1 MSQTARDSIKLSGLT
16 MVSRVL
22 GLVRDHYQAVFFGT
36 GAVATAWEI
45 AFMLPNMLR
54 NLLAEGVLSQSFIP
68 VYSKALGVS
77 EGSGRRVAGVI
88 LSFLFFFLAFVVLLG
103 IVVFPL
109 ILPLYIGKSPDDAKL
124 LVYLAQVMFGFIM
137 TASLTAVLAG
147 ISNTHRRFV
156 IPALSPIIL
165 NLIYIA
171 SFLVL
176 DPFHFGGEQNA
187 RILAWSVLA
196 GGVLQ
201 LLVQAWFVKR
211 EGTFP
216 DLSVRFADPALK
228 QIFSLMAP
236 AVVGA
241 SMFHLNQLLD
251 IALASYLIP
260 EEEGAVPA
268 LRYAHRLI
276 QLPTGIIGVA
286 LSTAILPALVAA
298 LRAGDGKKNTEEL
311 TSAVSFALFLTVPAG
326 IGLYVIGPHIINL
339 LFYGGA
345 WGVHSTASTWA
356 ALQFYCLGVPF
367 YSLNK
372 ILTSSFYA
380 HSDTRTPVRLMM
392 TIVPVNFILNILLI
406 PFLRQGGLA
415 MSTSICAALTTLIL
429 GWRLQRTIPW
439 DIPRLS
445 GLVLRQLP
453 VWTALLV
460 ILAFVEGPL
469 AGYLDFLGANV
480 PGSAKL
486 LPRHVGLVH
495 VLAGGVGGGLLVLG
509 LARLLGLREMAI
521 IVSTLRRKRAKA

>member
-16 MVSRVL
+16 MISRVL
-22 GLVRDHYQAVFFGT
+22 GLIRDHYQAVFFGT

-77 EGSGRRVAGVI
+77 EESGRRVAGVI
-88 LSFLFFFLAFVVLLG
+88 LSFLFFFLLFVVLLG

-109 ILPLYIGKSPDDAKL
+109 ILPVYVGKSPEDAKL
-124 LVYLAQVMFGFIM
+124 LIYLAQVMFGFIM

-187 RILAWSVLA
+187 RILAWSVLG

-201 LLVQAWFVKR
+201 LAVQAWFVKK

-251 IALASYLIP
+251 IALASYLIQDQS
-260 EEEGAVPA
+260 AVPA

-286 LSTAILPALVAA
+286 LSTAILPALVAS
-298 LRAGDGKKNTEEL
+298 LRTGDGKKNTEEL
-311 TSAVSFALFLTVPAG
+311 ASAVSFALFLTVPAG
-326 IGLYVIGPHIINL
+326 IGLYVLGPHIINL
-339 LFYGGA
+339 LFFGGA
-345 WGVHSTASTWA
+345 WEERSTASTWA
-356 ALQFYCLGVPF
+356 ALRFYCMGVPF

-392 TIVPVNFILNILLI
+392 MIVPVNFLLNVLLI
-406 PFLRQGGLA
+406 PFFQQGGLA
-415 MSTSICAALTTLIL
+415 MSTSVCAALTTIVL
-429 GWRLQRTIPW
+429 GWRLGKTIPW
-439 DIPRLS
+439 DLPHLS
-445 GLVLRQLP
+445 GQLLRQVP
-453 VWTALLV
+453 VWTLLLV
-460 ILAFVEGPL
+460 FLAVMQGP
-469 AGYLDFLGANV
+469 AGGFLDAVGRGL

-486 LPRHVGLVH
+486 IPRHIGLVH
-495 VLAGGVGGGLLVLG
+495 VLAGGVGGGLLVLCFG
-509 LARLLGLREMAI
+509 WLLKLKEMEVI
-521 IVSTLRRKRAKA
+521 ISVFRRKSRKAG